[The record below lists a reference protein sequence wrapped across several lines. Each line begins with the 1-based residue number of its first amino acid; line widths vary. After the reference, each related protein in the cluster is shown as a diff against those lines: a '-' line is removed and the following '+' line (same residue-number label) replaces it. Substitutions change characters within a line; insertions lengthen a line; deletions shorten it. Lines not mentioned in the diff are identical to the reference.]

1 MNALPMMAALYGLAF
16 FNIFLRSTMG
26 ILAPELAVEL
36 ALSPGMLGIVASSFF
51 ISYAL
56 MQIPTGIML
65 DRFGPRRTVT
75 GLFLLAVVGTAL
87 FTVAESGALM
97 VLARTLMGIGC
108 AAVFAASF
116 MIIGR
121 FYCARKFTSVA
132 GALNSFA
139 MLGTLAAT
147 LPLATLVVAYGWRAS
162 FAGIL
167 LLMGGVTLLA
177 LFNIKDSPK
186 DTSQLTSVRP
196 KESFRELIAG
206 LWAVMRTRG
215 VIPIACAGV
224 ALSAGNT
231 ILGIWGGPYLN
242 DVHGLTEIGRGKTL
256 SAMAVAGV
264 AGHFVC
270 GYLARW
276 LDTLKGIV
284 MGGGLAI
291 FIITALLATMSSPSL
306 ATVTGLFAGLG
317 FACSFPSI
325 LLTQAR
331 LLVPDYQAG
340 RGLTVVNTGIM
351 VAIAAMQLAV
361 GGVMSLTSVAS
372 DSGQLVATAD
382 SYRAA
387 FGFISIM
394 TVVSLVL
401 YARAADIRPTR

>member
-1 MNALPMMAALYGLAF
+1 MMAALYGLAF
-16 FNIFLRSTMG
+16 SNIFLRSTMG
-26 ILAPELAVEL
+26 ILAPELSEEL

-56 MQIPTGIML
+56 MQIPTGILL

-75 GLFLLAVVGTAL
+75 GLFMFTVVGTAL
-87 FTVAESGALM
+87 FTVAESGTVM
-97 VLARTLMGIGC
+97 VIARTLMGIGC

-116 MIIGR
+116 IVIGR
-121 FYCARKFTSVA
+121 FYSARRFTSVA

-147 LPLATLVVAYGWRAS
+147 LPLATLVVAYGWRTS
-162 FAGIL
+162 FAGVL
-167 LLMGGVTLLA
+167 LLMGGITLLA
-177 LFNIKDSPK
+177 LFTVKDFPK
-186 DTSQLTSVRP
+186 ATSQAAPAIRP
-196 KESFRELIAG
+196 EESLRELFAG
-206 LWAVMRTRG
+206 LWRVMRTPG
-215 VIPIACAGV
+215 VIPIAGAGV

-256 SAMAVAGV
+256 SAMALAGV

-291 FIITALLATMSSPSL
+291 VAITALLATLPSPSL

-317 FACSFPSI
+317 FACSFPAI
-325 LLTQAR
+325 LLAQAR
-331 LLVPDYQAG
+331 LLVPEHQAG
-340 RGLTVVNTGIM
+340 RGLAVVNTGIM
-351 VAIAAMQLAV
+351 VAIAVMQLAV
-361 GGVMSLTSVAS
+361 GGVMSVTSVAS
-372 DSGQLVATAD
+372 ASGLLVATAQ
-382 SYRAA
+382 SYQAA
-387 FGFISIM
+387 FGFISVM
-394 TVVSLVL
+394 ALLSLAL
-401 YARAADIRPTR
+401 YSRAGDARSAG

>member
-1 MNALPMMAALYGLAF
+1 
-16 FNIFLRSTMG
+16 
-26 ILAPELAVEL
+26 
-36 ALSPGMLGIVASSFF
+36 
-51 ISYAL
+51 
-56 MQIPTGIML
+56 
-65 DRFGPRRTVT
+65 
-75 GLFLLAVVGTAL
+75 
-87 FTVAESGALM
+87 
-97 VLARTLMGIGC
+97 MGIGC

-116 MIIGR
+116 IVIGR
-121 FYCARKFTSVA
+121 FYSARQFTSVA

-162 FAGIL
+162 FTGVL
-167 LLMGGVTLLA
+167 LLMGGITLLA
-177 LFNIKDSPK
+177 LFNIKDFPK
-186 DTSQLTSVRP
+186 DASRPTPVRH
-196 KESFRELIAG
+196 KESVQELMTG
-206 LWAVMRTRG
+206 LWRVMRTPG

-284 MGGGLAI
+284 IGGGLAI
-291 FIITALLATMSSPSL
+291 VIITALLSALPSPSL
-306 ATVTGLFAGLG
+306 VTVTGLFAGLG

-325 LLTQAR
+325 LLAQAR
-331 LLVPDYQAG
+331 LLVPDHQAG

-351 VAIAAMQLAV
+351 VAIALMQLAV
-361 GGVMSLTSVAS
+361 GGVMSLTSVPS
-372 DSGQLVATAD
+372 DNGLLVATAD

-387 FGFISIM
+387 FGFISFM
-394 TVVSLVL
+394 AVASLAL
-401 YARAADIRPTR
+401 YSRAADITTTQR